1 MENQSIQEQLDFLR
15 SEIRRHDHLYY
26 IEAKPEISDYEYD
39 ALYRKLRE
47 IEAAHPELITPDS
60 PTQRV
65 SGNPL
70 TAFQTVRHKLP
81 MMSLDNT
88 YDANDHE
95 QIAGARESDRTTTYG
110 FTLGGPILKNKLFFF
125 VSGEMVKHPGL
136 VNRWHGSEDGQYDA
150 NNYIS

>member
-39 ALYRKLRE
+39 TLYRKLRE
-47 IEAAHPELITPDS
+47 IEAAHPELVTPDS

-88 YDANDHE
+88 YDANDLRRFHE
-95 QIAGARESDRTTTYG
+95 YVVKG
-110 FTLGGPILKNKLFFF
+110 LGGDMPTLMASLAKL
-125 VSGEMVKHPGL
+125 VALSDETRVVPG
-136 VNRWHGSEDGQYDA
+136 HGQETTIASERHYNPFLQ
-150 NNYIS
+150 